1 LGAVPREVPINSE
14 TIRLGQLLKLAGV
27 IGSGADAKDLLADE
41 AVLVNGQPE
50 VRRGRQL
57 QVGDTVRVGDKEFE
71 LVAA

>member
-1 LGAVPREVPINSE
+1 MAREVPISSD
-14 TIRLGQLLKLAGV
+14 TIKLGQLLKLAGV

-41 AVLVNGQPE
+41 AVLVNGEPE

-57 QVGDTVRVGDKEFE
+57 QVGDTVRVGDEEFE

>member
-1 LGAVPREVPINSE
+1 VAREVPISSE
-14 TIRLGQLLKLAGV
+14 TIKLGQLLKLAGV

-41 AVLVNGQPE
+41 AVLVNGEPE

-57 QVGDTVRVGDKEFE
+57 QVGDTVRVGDEEFE